1 MCGRPLL
8 RFFITLI
15 VFFGVGLL
23 VFFMNRG
30 QAMKRKA
37 IESEVSFSSESQ
49 GLMSAPLTF
58 TSSVPLRELSIQLDG
73 QSLLEENPNKQQG
86 EFLLILPLSD
96 LPQDLLVNAVL
107 NPDEEA
113 GTEQALRLR
122 IGKTDITLWGAKQI
136 IDVVTLPPNKIKET
150 P

>member
-1 MCGRPLL
+1 
-8 RFFITLI
+8 
-15 VFFGVGLL
+15 
-23 VFFMNRG
+23 MNRG